1 MARYLFTVAYD
12 GASYSGWQIQKG
24 SPSIQEELEG
34 ALQVFAGSPVRI
46 HGSGRTD
53 AGVHARGQTFH
64 ADLPDSLNISVES
77 WPQALN
83 TKLPHMIRVLCCRQV
98 ASDFHARF
106 SALGKTYRYCLVTD
120 RVLMPFKFG
129 RAGHYPRK
137 IDEGSFR
144 ETVSRFAGTHDFRKF
159 AAVRGNEPDPLPE
172 EYYIRTITEAFAE
185 RTPDGYVIQ
194 FSGNGFLYKMVR
206 LMVGT
211 ALAVGEGKITST
223 EFDDMLHSPVG
234 SKSRHCAV
242 PQGLTLV
249 SVRYD
254 FTSY

>member
-34 ALQVFAGSPVRI
+34 ALQVFAGAPVRI

-53 AGVHARGQTFH
+53 AGVHALGQTFH
-64 ADLPDSLNISVES
+64 VDLPDSLNIPAGN

-83 TKLPHMIRVLCCRQV
+83 TRLPHTIRILDCRPV
-98 ASDFHARF
+98 PSDFHARF
-106 SALGKTYRYCLVTD
+106 SALGKTYRYSLVTD

-137 IDEGSFR
+137 IDHEIFE
-144 ETVSRFAGTHDFRKF
+144 ETISKFAGTHDFRKF

-172 EYYIRTITEAFAE
+172 DYFIRTITEAFAD
-185 RTPDGYVIQ
+185 RTPDGYMIQ

-211 ALAVGEGKITST
+211 AFAAGEGKISEE
-223 EFDDMLHSPVG
+223 EFDLLLHSPLG
-234 SKSRHCAV
+234 NKSRHCAV
-242 PQGLTLV
+242 PHGLALV

-254 FTSY
+254 FTSL